1 MHSSFV
7 LTFVGLVVATGG
19 AATAGEHS
27 GAAIAA
33 AAATTAA
40 VEISNDQ
47 YVFFC
52 FEKKVVVQSQ
62 KFAILAE
69 FSLNLSPVRRRCN
82 EIRYPRG
89 FSY

>member
-1 MHSSFV
+1 MPVSPTFLLQEKQRLRFFWILRGGSMHSSFV

-40 VEISNDQ
+40 GALGAADADADETT
-47 YVFFC
+47 
-52 FEKKVVVQSQ
+52 
-62 KFAILAE
+62 FAAATSAGAREAE
-69 FSLNLSPVRRRCN
+69 
-82 EIRYPRG
+82 
-89 FSY
+89 